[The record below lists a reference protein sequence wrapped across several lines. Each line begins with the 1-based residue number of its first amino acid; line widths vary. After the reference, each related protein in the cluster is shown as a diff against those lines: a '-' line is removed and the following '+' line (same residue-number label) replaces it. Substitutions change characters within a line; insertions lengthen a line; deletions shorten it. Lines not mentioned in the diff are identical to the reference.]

1 MLRLFCVISIL
12 LILPLAAF
20 AQDGNALRITVKAHE
35 GGAAVPDATV
45 SIKGTTISTTT
56 SAGGSAVLSGIADG
70 PQTIVIS
77 SVGFQVKEIR
87 LIFPLSEKGDVEIE
101 LDSLEEL
108 AQVTIESTRSGR
120 TIEAEPTR
128 VEAIDEEEIEEKINM
143 RPANVSMVLNES
155 TGIKVQQTS
164 ATSATQSI
172 RIQGLDGR
180 YTQMLKDGF
189 PSYGG
194 FAGSQSL
201 LEIPPLDLRQVE
213 IIKGPAA
220 TFYGEG
226 AIAGVVNFI
235 SKSPGEEA
243 ESTLLLNQTSALGSD
258 ASLFTT
264 RKLGRFGYTLLG
276 QFNYQ
281 NEYDVDEDGFS
292 DLPRTYSFVISPR
305 AFFYIDEKTQLT
317 IGNTTTFQNRKG
329 GDMRVI
335 RGNGG
340 PQNIYFE
347 KNVSVRNV
355 TTANFTRELAKGRRF
370 VAKQS
375 LAFFDRDLTTPGYNF
390 GGTQLNS
397 YTDIA
402 FFAPVRN
409 HALVF
414 GFTAAFDRFDE
425 ANALPDAAER
435 DELRASFGGFVQ
447 DTVDI
452 TDRLSIEA
460 GLRVDGTRDHGTFV
474 LPRVS
479 VLYRFTENLTSR
491 IGFGLG
497 YKTPTVF
504 TEDSETL
511 LFRGVLPIEDGL
523 KAERSLGGTFDLNYR
538 ATIADKIGLS
548 LNQMFFYT
556 QITDPLVLVERKSG
570 EFAYAN
576 ANSSVISRGFETN
589 LRADYNIAKLFIGY
603 TYTDAKAGY
612 LPGNR
617 ILPLTPKSKINSSLI
632 FEEHDSFKAGI
643 EAHFT
648 GRQTISDRTSAR
660 SYTVVG
666 IFGEKIFKNFSLFLN
681 AENITDVR
689 QSRYSR
695 VVFPPFTAPTFAEV
709 YTHLEG
715 RVFNG
720 GIKIRF

>member
-1 MLRLFCVISIL
+1 MFRVICAISIL
-12 LILPLAAF
+12 FFLPLTAF
-20 AQDGNALRITVKAHE
+20 AQDGNTLQITVKAHE
-35 GGAAVPDATV
+35 GGEPIPNATV
-45 SIKGTTISTTT
+45 LIKGTTISVTT
-56 SAGGSAVLSGIADG
+56 SAEGRAVLSGIADG

-77 SVGFQVKEIR
+77 SAGFQAKEIR
-87 LIFPLSEKGDVEIE
+87 LVFPLSENREQAIE
-101 LDSLEEL
+101 LDPMEEL

-201 LEIPPLDLRQVE
+201 LEIPPLDIRQVE

-258 ASLFTT
+258 ASFFTT

-292 DLPRTYSFVISPR
+292 DLPRTNSFAITPR

-317 IGNTTTFQNRKG
+317 IGNSATYQNRKG
-329 GDMRVI
+329 GDMSVI
-335 RGNGG
+335 RGNIG

-375 LAFFDRDLTTPGYNF
+375 IAFFDRDLKTPGYNF
-390 GGTQLNS
+390 AGTQLNS

-402 FFAPVRN
+402 FFAPVKN
-409 HALVF
+409 HAFVF
-414 GFTAAFDRFDE
+414 GFTAAFDRFNE
-425 ANALPDAAER
+425 ANALPDVAER

-460 GLRVDGTRDHGTFV
+460 GLRVDGTRDYGAFA

-479 VLYRFTENLTSR
+479 LLYRFTENLTSR

-523 KAERSLGGTFDLNYR
+523 KAERSRGGTFDLNYR
-538 ATIADKIGLS
+538 ATIADNIGLS

-556 QITDPLVLVERKSG
+556 QITDPLVLEARGKG
-570 EFAYAN
+570 TFEYAN
-576 ANSSVISRGFETN
+576 ADSTIISRGFETN

-648 GRQTISDRTSAR
+648 GRQTLSNRTSAR

-666 IFGEKIFKNFSLFLN
+666 IFGEKIFENFSLFVN

-689 QSRYSR
+689 QSHYGQ
-695 VVFPPFTAPTFAEV
+695 VVFPPFNDPTFSEV

>member
-1 MLRLFCVISIL
+1 MFLRISVIAVFIFAATSTFAQQGNTLKILVTNHDTGEPVAEAKVSVKGTEITWTTDPAGRSVISSI
-12 LILPLAAF
+12 P
-20 AQDGNALRITVKAHE
+20 DGE
-35 GGAAVPDATV
+35 
-45 SIKGTTISTTT
+45 
-56 SAGGSAVLSGIADG
+56 
-70 PQTIVIS
+70 QTIVVES
-77 SVGFQVKEIR
+77 LGYTPAELTLS
-87 LIFPLSEKGDVEIE
+87 FPLA
-101 LDSLEEL
+101 DSLERIIELELTNEL
-108 AQVTIESTRSGR
+108 AEVTIESTRSGR

-189 PSYGG
+189 PSFGG

-264 RKLGRFGYTLLG
+264 RKLGRFGYTFLG

-281 NEYDVDEDGFS
+281 NEYDVDDDGFS
-292 DLPRTYSFVISPR
+292 DLPRTYSLAISPR

-317 IGNTTTFQNRKG
+317 IGNSTTYQNRKG
-329 GDMRVI
+329 GDMSVI
-335 RGNGG
+335 RGNIG

-375 LAFFDRDLTTPGYNF
+375 ITFFDRDLKTPGYNF
-390 GGTQLNS
+390 AGTQLNS

-402 FFAPVRN
+402 FFAPVKN

-425 ANALPDAAER
+425 ANALPDAAKR

-447 DTVDI
+447 DTMDL

-460 GLRVDGTRDHGTFV
+460 GLRVDGTRYYGAFA

-497 YKTPTVF
+497 YKTPTIF

-523 KAERSLGGTFDLNYR
+523 KAERSRGGTFDLNYR
-538 ATIADKIGLS
+538 ATIADSIGLS

-556 QITDPLVLVERKSG
+556 QITDPLVLEERKSG

-576 ANSSVISRGFETN
+576 ADSSVISRGFETN

-648 GRQTISDRTSAR
+648 GRQTLSDRTSAR

-666 IFGEKIFKNFSLFLN
+666 IFGEKIFKNFSLFIN

-689 QSRYSR
+689 QSRYSQ
-695 VVFPPFTAPTFAEV
+695 VVFPPFTTPTFAEV

>member
-1 MLRLFCVISIL
+1 MKNHDTGEPIADAKITIKGSGI
-12 LILPLAAF
+12 LAAT
-20 AQDGNALRITVKAHE
+20 DSSGC
-35 GGAAVPDATV
+35 AVV
-45 SIKGTTISTTT
+45 SNV
-56 SAGGSAVLSGIADG
+56 SAGE
-70 PQTIVIS
+70 QTIVIES
-77 SVGFQVKEIR
+77 LGYTPVELS
-87 LIFPLSEKGDVEIE
+87 LSFPLSDTSERIIE
-101 LDSLEEL
+101 LELTNEL
-108 AQVTIESTRSGR
+108 AEVTIESTRSGR

-189 PSYGG
+189 PSFGG

-264 RKLGRFGYTLLG
+264 RKLGRFGYTFLG

-281 NEYDVDEDGFS
+281 NEYDVDDDGFS
-292 DLPRTYSFVISPR
+292 DLPRTYSFAISPR
-305 AFFYIDEKTQLT
+305 AFFYLDEKTQLT
-317 IGNTTTFQNRKG
+317 IGNSTTYQNRKG
-329 GDMRVI
+329 GDMSVI
-335 RGNGG
+335 RGNIG

-375 LAFFDRDLTTPGYNF
+375 IAFFDRDLKTPGYNF
-390 GGTQLNS
+390 AGTQLNS

-402 FFAPVRN
+402 FFAPVKN

-460 GLRVDGTRDHGTFV
+460 GLRVDGTRDHGAFV

-497 YKTPTVF
+497 YKTPTIF

-523 KAERSLGGTFDLNYR
+523 KAERSRGGTFDLNYR
-538 ATIADKIGLS
+538 ATIADSIGLS

-556 QITDPLVLVERKSG
+556 LITDPLVLEERPMG
-570 EFAYAN
+570 GFAYAN
-576 ANSSVISRGFETN
+576 ADSSVISRGFETN

-648 GRQTISDRTSAR
+648 GRQTLSDRTSAR

-666 IFGEKIFKNFSLFLN
+666 IFGEKIFKNYSLFIN

-689 QSRYSR
+689 QSRYSQ